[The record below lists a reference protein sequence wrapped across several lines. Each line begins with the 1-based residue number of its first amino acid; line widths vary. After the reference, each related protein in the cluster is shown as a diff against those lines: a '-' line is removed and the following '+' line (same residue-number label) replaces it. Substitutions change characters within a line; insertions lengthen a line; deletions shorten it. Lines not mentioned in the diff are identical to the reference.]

1 MKTEV
6 FYLRHQNEEIVNAL
20 KIILNN
26 KKETNS
32 TMGLYNKNKIKHFD
46 LNTVK
51 GAINTVYGS
60 IEQAQNVGGNAPT

>member
-1 MKTEV
+1 M
-6 FYLRHQNEEIVNAL
+6 
-20 KIILNN
+20 NN

-60 IEQAQNVGGNAPT
+60 IEQAQNVEEGNAST